1 MQAIYVRNYSSSVLM
16 LAGSTCMFVVMY
28 LLCIS
33 PVPLKPF
40 KQNCL
45 YTEGLLFL
53 VKKIKNNAY
62 CTCYICYL
70 CRKCIGH

>member
-40 KQNCL
+40 K
-45 YTEGLLFL
+45 
-53 VKKIKNNAY
+53 
-62 CTCYICYL
+62 
-70 CRKCIGH
+70 